1 METLLIILAIAIW
14 FEEFTKEEVRKTE
27 KYDNEGTTALI
38 VGSVA
43 ILATLIIAMLTGFQE
58 GVLTGLSLSL

>member
-14 FEEFTKEEVRKTE
+14 FEGITKIEIRKIE
-27 KYDNEGTTALI
+27 KYDDEATTALI

-43 ILATLIIAMLTGFQE
+43 ILVTIIIAMLTGFQD

>member
-14 FEEFTKEEVRKTE
+14 FEGITKIEIRKIE
-27 KYDNEGTTALI
+27 KYDNEATTALI

-43 ILATLIIAMLTGFQE
+43 ILATLIIVMLTGFQH
-58 GVLTGLSLSL
+58 GDLSGLSLLL